1 MIPNEFGIFVNLL
14 FPQGFL
20 RETSQSETNEGKK
33 KKKLLKAY
41 VCEGFYLMIDGMAG
55 DYTLKMVT
63 RKTDTVVLLYG
74 LHPE

>member
-1 MIPNEFGIFVNLL
+1 MKPMKE
-14 FPQGFL
+14 
-20 RETSQSETNEGKK
+20 K

-63 RKTDTVVLLYG
+63 RKTDTVVLLYS